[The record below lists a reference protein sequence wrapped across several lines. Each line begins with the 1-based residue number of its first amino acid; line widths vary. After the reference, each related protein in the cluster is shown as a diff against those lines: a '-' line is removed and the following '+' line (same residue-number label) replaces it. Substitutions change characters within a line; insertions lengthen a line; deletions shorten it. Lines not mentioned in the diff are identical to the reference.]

1 MMMEATLS
9 ARDAGSKPVIRSAR
23 RLERRSMMLWLLPP
37 VAWFTVFM
45 LLPYALLFYYSL
57 GHSQDMRFVPGFSFH
72 NFVRVFTDEPYLGV
86 ILKSARIGL
95 MTSILSALV
104 AYPLAF
110 ALAFHVRSAAVKFA
124 LYLLVIVPWWASYLV
139 KAYAW
144 KTILGTG
151 GILNATLQGLGV
163 TDEPVREE
171 ARLFETI
178 AARFPESPRLVFVNK
193 TDTWPL
199 RYTAA
204 EQQLMR
210 QHLRR
215 VLSPY
220 VHYPADIVFG
230 HCSHIESGQRVA
242 DEVPELLERIYSQT
256 NELGELAA
264 LLDPAGI
271 AVGVSARIKSRL
283 REVRTRVAESY
294 VKAFAGIAAATGLIP
309 APGVDVAA
317 FAASQVGMVLAI
329 AHCFNLHLSRR
340 EARQV
345 ALTIAKQIGTTLGG
359 WAIYVGG
366 VMVVDS
372 LLNLIPGV
380 GGWLSNLLIGA
391 ARTAGVGYW
400 TYLLGRVAIEYFA
413 AEMLWDGEQFAS
425 AILRIHESLAAEWFG
440 REGGR
445 RAR

>member
-163 TDEPVREE
+163 TDEPVR
-171 ARLFETI
+171 LFLYNEFSVLLTLTYI
-178 AARFPESPRLVFVNK
+178 FTPFAVLSIYAQLERVPTSLIEAARN
-193 TDTWPL
+193 
-199 RYTAA
+199 
-204 EQQLMR
+204 
-210 QHLRR
+210 
-215 VLSPY
+215 
-220 VHYPADIVFG
+220 
-230 HCSHIESGQRVA
+230 
-242 DEVPELLERIYSQT
+242 
-256 NELGELAA
+256 LG
-264 LLDPAGI
+264 AG
-271 AVGVSARIKSRL
+271 G
-283 REVRTRVAESY
+283 
-294 VKAFAGIAAATGLIP
+294 
-309 APGVDVAA
+309 
-317 FAASQVGMVLAI
+317 
-329 AHCFNLHLSRR
+329 
-340 EARQV
+340 
-345 ALTIAKQIGTTLGG
+345 
-359 WAIYVGG
+359 
-366 VMVVDS
+366 
-372 LLNLIPGV
+372 
-380 GGWLSNLLIGA
+380 
-391 ARTAGVGYW
+391 
-400 TYLLGRVAIEYFA
+400 
-413 AEMLWDGEQFAS
+413 
-425 AILRIHESLAAEWFG
+425 
-440 REGGR
+440 
-445 RAR
+445 